1 MVGVVMTMLID
12 HMQDLLECRI
22 KLAIGVGGA
31 RIIVR
36 YAIWVGLGLEQVL
49 KAVVEAKEVIVVVLL
64 CLILELRHKLL

>member
-1 MVGVVMTMLID
+1 MTMLINN
-12 HMQDLLECRI
+12 MQDFLESGI
-22 KLAIGVGGA
+22 KLAIGVGCA

-36 YAIWVGLGLEQVL
+36 DPIWVGLGLEQVL